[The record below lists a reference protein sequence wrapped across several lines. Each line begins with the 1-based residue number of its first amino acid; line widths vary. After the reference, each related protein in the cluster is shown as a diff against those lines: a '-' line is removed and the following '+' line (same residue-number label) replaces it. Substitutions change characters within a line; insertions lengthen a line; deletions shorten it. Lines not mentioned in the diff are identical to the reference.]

1 MLQSLELHTTFTNNA
16 YLSDSS
22 KGCLVAE
29 LFQGHY
35 GFQQLLFANYRR
47 LGTKLLVLT
56 NVILLV
62 FKHRKRDIATSE
74 LCPYSLL
81 IKIQTMVP
89 KTLQSLLT
97 EILKFLNSFIF

>member
-1 MLQSLELHTTFTNNA
+1 MLQSLGLHTTFTNNA
-16 YLSDSS
+16 YLSVSS
-22 KGCLVAE
+22 KGCLVAG

-35 GFQQLLFANYRR
+35 RFQQLPFANYTRP
-47 LGTKLLVLT
+47 GTKLLSLT

-62 FKHRKRDIATSE
+62 FKHEKSDIATSE

-89 KTLQSLLT
+89 KTL
-97 EILKFLNSFIF
+97 